1 MNDAFGPEAAAAVD
15 AVIRSRRTSM
25 LVDPDRAVD
34 QRVIAELCDLASWA
48 PCHKRTWPW
57 RFAAVSGEARA
68 RLGTVIADAMAAHGD
83 EPDKV
88 AKARI
93 KYLRTP
99 TVVVVGSVA
108 GDSPT
113 RTAEN
118 RDATAVAVQNFML
131 GATARGLATYWGSC
145 PRGANDAVVQFCG
158 FEPDTAVVSL
168 MYLGWASTVP
178 AAPERPSPAITVLDR

>member
-1 MNDAFGPEAAAAVD
+1 MDAEFGPEVAAVVD
-15 AVIRSRRTSM
+15 AVIRARRTSM
-25 LVDPDRAVD
+25 VVDRDRPVETRLID
-34 QRVIAELCDLASWA
+34 ELCTLAAWA

-68 RLGTVIADAMAAHGD
+68 RLGDVIADAMESEGD

-88 AKARI
+88 IKART

-99 TVVVVGSVA
+99 TVMVIGSVA

-113 RTAEN
+113 RTVEN

-145 PRGANDAVVQFCG
+145 PRGANDPVVRFCG
-158 FEPDTAVVSL
+158 FPSDTTIVSL
-168 MYLGWASTVP
+168 MYLGWATSVP
-178 AAPERPSPAITVLDR
+178 EAPSRPAPQITVLDH